1 MDPLERMFRHLVRT
15 IEASFPAYLSRPF
28 EVGELYQTI
37 LPYRHHRRELGFD
50 TNQDYEMAVTQLL
63 AGYGGYLIV
72 DDAMRETLQ
81 RELAS
86 PNPDPGAFREFA
98 GSQVALAPDA
108 VRRVRGGE
116 EPAARPSFVAPQPVG
131 AAAGSRSESAAPAAR
146 SSLGAVGSGTTAFS
160 AARASS
166 ASASGGGGAGSGG
179 GVGSSGGSAGGMS
192 AGGGSMSASGAGSSG
207 MSASGASGAAGGAG
221 SSGMGGGGAPG
232 ASRPSEQTSSVRP
245 SSAAAAPRSATPATP
260 TGTVR
265 QPTPITVAAGQACRY
280 CGGVL
285 PSGRRIVFCPH
296 CGQDLT
302 TVNCQA
308 CGTELE
314 LGWKFCTTC
323 GRPVASA
330 NG

>member
-15 IEASFPAYLSRPF
+15 IETSFPAYLSRPF

-50 TNQDYEMAVTQLL
+50 TNQDYEMAITQLL

-108 VRRVRGGE
+108 ARRVRGGE
-116 EPAARPSFVAPQPVG
+116 EAAPRPSFVAPQPVA
-131 AAAGSRSESAAPAAR
+131 AAAGAGAGAGSSGGIEPSVPGGRD
-146 SSLGAVGSGTTAFS
+146 SLGAVGSGTATFA

-166 ASASGGGGAGSGG
+166 ASAGSGGGGGG
-179 GVGSSGGSAGGMS
+179 GGGGGSA
-192 AGGGSMSASGAGSSG
+192 
-207 MSASGASGAAGGAG
+207 
-221 SSGMGGGGAPG
+221 P
-232 ASRPSEQTSSVRP
+232 RPSESMVSARP
-245 SSAAAAPRSATPATP
+245 SAAAAAARSSTPSTPA
-260 TGTVR
+260 GTVR
-265 QPTPITVAAGQACRY
+265 HPTPITVAAGQACRY
-280 CGGVL
+280 CSGAL

>member
-15 IEASFPAYLSRPF
+15 IEGGFPAYLSRPF
-28 EVGELYQTI
+28 DVGELYQTI

-50 TNQDYEMAVTQLL
+50 TNQDYEMAITQLL

-72 DDAMRETLQ
+72 DDGVREALQ

-98 GSQVALAPDA
+98 GSQVALAPEA
-108 VRRVRGGE
+108 VRRVRGE
-116 EPAARPSFVAPQPVG
+116 EPAPRPSFVAPQPVTAATSSGDSG
-131 AAAGSRSESAAPAAR
+131 AAGEPAAAR
-146 SSLGAVGSGTTAFS
+146 GSLGAVGGGTATFS
-160 AARASS
+160 AAR
-166 ASASGGGGAGSGG
+166 
-179 GVGSSGGSAGGMS
+179 V
-192 AGGGSMSASGAGSSG
+192 
-207 MSASGASGAAGGAG
+207 
-221 SSGMGGGGAPG
+221 
-232 ASRPSEQTSSVRP
+232 
-245 SSAAAAPRSATPATP
+245 SSAAASAGGSSSGGGTRGSESVPSARPSAAVPRSPTPSTP

-265 QPTPITVAAGQACRY
+265 QPTPITVGAGQSCRY
-280 CGGVL
+280 CSGAL
-285 PSGRRIVFCPH
+285 PAGRRIVFCPH

-314 LGWKFCTTC
+314 LGWKFCTSC

>member
-15 IEASFPAYLSRPF
+15 IETSFPAYLSRPF

-37 LPYRHHRRELGFD
+37 LPYRHHRRELGFE

-108 VRRVRGGE
+108 ARRVRGGE
-116 EPAARPSFVAPQPVG
+116 EAAPRPSFVAPQPVAAVAG
-131 AAAGSRSESAAPAAR
+131 AGAGTGGASGSESAMPAAR
-146 SSLGAVGSGTTAFS
+146 GSLGAVGSGTTTFS

-166 ASASGGGGAGSGG
+166 AAGGSGGSGAGSAGSGG
-179 GVGSSGGSAGGMS
+179 SGGS
-192 AGGGSMSASGAGSSG
+192 GGSSS
-207 MSASGASGAAGGAG
+207 
-221 SSGMGGGGAPG
+221 
-232 ASRPSEQTSSVRP
+232 SRPQDPTATTRP
-245 SSAAAAPRSATPATP
+245 SSAAAPRSPTPATP

-265 QPTPITVAAGQACRY
+265 QPTPITVGVGQSCRY
-280 CGGVL
+280 CAGVL